1 MRQKLLIVNPSLK
14 DHRDQDFEASIA
26 IADAARR
33 AGLQPALG
41 MHVNARVDQLPTW
54 LKAHPTF
61 RPYSESSRT
70 VSEPIDSGESQID
83 RFSTA
88 APQTP
93 SILRFGHDGLR
104 ACSKAS
110 WCVERGVYYLLPP
123 FVHEGAKRFC
133 SAASQ
138 LTIPRIMRRKHRERA
153 ACRLRQI
160 VNRWLYDELP
170 ATTDLSA
177 LGPETARSVKH
188 PAEGPITSA
197 VLNALLPHGLEHEL
211 ERALF
216 FKRDLERTL
225 ELADLGQGDHVLI
238 GEAQAREKF
247 AVQLIAM
254 QLAPTQRP
262 NFHLVFRRSL
272 FEDDANPQE
281 RERSPK
287 VLRQRAFS
295 ANRESYEACEAVKLY
310 ADTEELARDYSRT
323 CGLAVGVLPMPVCSE
338 PESET
343 LGAPHSIQLAF
354 LGEARDEKGFPWMP
368 ELLERLM
375 ERYVQPG
382 RVRFLV
388 QANVSDS
395 RSNPLSVAAI
405 EKLRSHS
412 PHHVEL
418 HGLASALS
426 SHEYHRLLSR
436 ADVVLLP
443 YTKSRSRACS
453 SRILA
458 EAIAIGRP
466 AVAPSS
472 SWMSSQ
478 IPLGVGETFYDFESF
493 VRAVT
498 RVIEHYGSYRKGAE
512 AYRADWLCR
521 NSSERLVAVLAG
533 LPRVESARLRLA
545 A

>member
-1 MRQKLLIVNPSLK
+1 MRQKLLIVNPNLEN
-14 DHRDQDFEASIA
+14 HRDQDFETSIA
-26 IADAARR
+26 IAEAARR
-33 AGLQPALG
+33 AGLQPSLG
-41 MHVNARVDQLPTW
+41 MHVNGQEDQLPTW
-54 LKAHPTF
+54 LKAHATF
-61 RPYSESSRT
+61 RPYSEISRT
-70 VSEPIDSGESQID
+70 VSEPLDSGEPEID
-83 RFSTA
+83 CSSTT

-93 SILRFGHDGLR
+93 LIARFGHDGLR

-110 WCVERGVYYLLPP
+110 WCIERGVYYLLPP
-123 FVHEGAKRFC
+123 FIHDCVKRFC
-133 SAASQ
+133 SAAVQ

-153 ACRLRQI
+153 VCRLRHI
-160 VNRWLYDELP
+160 LNRLRYDVVP
-170 ATTDLSA
+170 TTADLSA
-177 LGPETARSVKH
+177 LGSETARSVKH
-188 PAEGPITSA
+188 PVEGPFTSA
-197 VLNALLPHGLEHEL
+197 VLNALLPHGLENEL
-211 ERALF
+211 ERALL
-216 FKRDLERTL
+216 FKRDVERTL
-225 ELADLGQGDHVLI
+225 ALADLGQGDHVLI
-238 GEAQAREKF
+238 SEAQAPERF

-254 QLAPTQRP
+254 QLAPARRP
-262 NFHLVFRRSL
+262 GFHLVFRQSI
-272 FEDDANPQE
+272 FEDDATPQE
-281 RERSPK
+281 RERSPE
-287 VLRQRAFS
+287 VIRQRAFS

-343 LGAPHSIQLAF
+343 LGATHAIQLAF
-354 LGEARDEKGFPWMP
+354 LGEARDEKGFHWMP

-418 HGLASALS
+418 HGLDSALS
-426 SHEYHRLLSR
+426 SNEYHRLLSR

-458 EAIAIGRP
+458 EAIASGRP
-466 AVAPSS
+466 AVTPSS

-493 VRAVT
+493 VGAVT

-512 AYRADWLCR
+512 AYRADWLSR
-521 NSSERLVAVLAG
+521 NSSDRLIAVLAG
-533 LPRVESARLRLA
+533 LPRVEPARLRLA